1 MAEETTRRVTLGR
14 INGHFGVK
22 GWVKVYSDT
31 QPKEQIVKYS
41 PWWLKR
47 GKEWSTIKVLEGKVH
62 GKTVIARL
70 EGIDSREL
78 AEPLMGAEIAINRD
92 QMQPAAEG
100 EYYWLDLI
108 GLRVENLAGIEL
120 GEVRSLMETGA
131 NDVLVVR
138 GERERL
144 IPFVQGQFIKE
155 VDLENGKIRV
165 DWDPEF

>member
-1 MAEETTRRVTLGR
+1 MAEETTRRVALGR

-22 GWVKVYSDT
+22 GWVKVYSHT

-41 PWWLKR
+41 PWLLKQ
-47 GKEWSTIKVLEGKVH
+47 GGEWRSIRVLEGKAH
-62 GKTVIARL
+62 SKTVIARL
-70 EGIDSREL
+70 DGIDSREL
-78 AEPLMGAEIAINRD
+78 AESLIGAEIAINRD

-108 GLRVENLAGIEL
+108 GLQVVNLAGEEL
-120 GEVRSLMETGA
+120 GEVRNLMETGA

-155 VDLENGKIRV
+155 VDLDNGKIRV

>member
-1 MAEETTRRVTLGR
+1 MAEETTRRVALGR

-22 GWVKVYSDT
+22 GWVKVYSHT

-41 PWWLKR
+41 PWLLKQ
-47 GKEWSTIKVLEGKVH
+47 GGEWRSIRVLEGKAH
-62 GKTVIARL
+62 SKTVIARL

-78 AEPLMGAEIAINRD
+78 AESLIGAEIAINRD

-108 GLRVENLAGIEL
+108 GLQVENLAGEEL
-120 GEVRSLMETGA
+120 GEVRNLMETGA

-155 VDLENGKIRV
+155 VDLDNGKIRV

>member
-1 MAEETTRRVTLGR
+1 MAEETTRRVALGR

-22 GWVKVYSDT
+22 GWVKVYSHT

-41 PWWLKR
+41 PWLLKQ
-47 GKEWSTIKVLEGKVH
+47 GGEWRSIRVLEGKAH
-62 GKTVIARL
+62 SKTVIARL
-70 EGIDSREL
+70 DGIDSREL
-78 AEPLMGAEIAINRD
+78 AESLIGAEIAINRD

-108 GLRVENLAGIEL
+108 GLQVENLAGEEL
-120 GEVRSLMETGA
+120 GEVRNLMETGA

-155 VDLENGKIRV
+155 VDLDNGKIRV

>member
-1 MAEETTRRVTLGR
+1 MAEEATRRITLGR

-22 GWVKVYSDT
+22 GWVKIYSHT

-41 PWWLKR
+41 PWLLKQ
-47 GKEWSTIKVLEGKVH
+47 GGEWHSIKVLEGKAH

-70 EGIDSREL
+70 EGVDSREL
-78 AEPLMGAEIAINRD
+78 AESLIGAEIAINRN
-92 QMQPAAEG
+92 QMQAPAEG

-108 GLRVENLAGIEL
+108 GLRAQNLAGEDL
-120 GEVRSLMETGA
+120 GEVINLMETGA

-155 VDLENGKIRV
+155 VDLDSGKIRV